1 MRKRQSINF
10 LKLAQIMCLGL
21 TAFSLQWALWTE
33 FSFSSLLFSAA
44 CIGGVVFT
52 FLYAAPYMEQF
63 PWKHIIPEYMFYIF
77 WIAIM
82 AIANEFFYEH
92 FRKITFIFIT
102 ADAHAIFFIRLL
114 VSVIPFMFLV
124 DYTKFKETKLFKII
138 LGVVIGTNAFYT
150 FRAVRFFPDAI
161 RARGT
166 MEYIGG
172 EEFLYATPDYAM
184 VYGMALI
191 FPVFLQKIKNAQTK
205 ADKIIYSVFAALIF
219 YVVAVSQFATALLIA
234 IVGTLVFLL
243 FSMSGNK
250 RITVLLVIAFLV
262 VYIHV
267 TKMDIAL
274 IDALANSVDGTWS
287 EKLAD
292 ISASLSGSALSGSL
306 SERNDLYQESLKTFA
321 ESPMFGIMA
330 NTTGSLGGH
339 ATAIDILGLVGIFG
353 FIPFVLTIIYN
364 FKRVCRTCNFPKNK
378 ASIIACNIEFI
389 VLIFTKNIITSL
401 SVFFA
406 FFVMF
411 PLLLKIENTE
421 GRKNK

>member
-10 LKLAQIMCLGL
+10 LKLAQIVCLGL
-21 TAFSLQWALWTE
+21 MAFSMEWALWNE
-33 FSFSSLLFSAA
+33 FSFSSLLFQAA
-44 CIGGVVFT
+44 CIGGVVVT
-52 FLYAAPYMEQF
+52 LLYAAPYMEEF
-63 PWKHIIPEYMFYIF
+63 PWKHIIPEYMFYLF

-82 AIANEFFYEH
+82 AIANEFFYKH
-92 FRKITFIFIT
+92 YRKISFIFIT

-114 VSVIPFMFLV
+114 VAVIPFMFLV
-124 DYTKFKETKLFKII
+124 DYGKFKETKLFKLV
-138 LGVVIGTNAFYT
+138 LGLVIGANAFYT

-161 RARGT
+161 RARGS
-166 MEYIGG
+166 MEMMDA

-205 ADKIIYSVFAALIF
+205 SDRIIYSVFAALVF
-219 YVVAVSQFATALLIA
+219 YIVAVSQFATALLIA
-234 IVGTLVFLL
+234 VVGTLVFLM
-243 FSMSGNK
+243 FSMSGNT
-250 RITVLLVIAFLV
+250 RGTIIIVVAFLA
-262 VYIHV
+262 VYVHV
-267 TKMDIAL
+267 TKMDIAIL
-274 IDALANSVDGTWS
+274 DTLANSIQGTWS
-287 EKLAD
+287 EKLHD

-306 SERNDLYQESLKTFA
+306 SDRGGLYQTSLDTFF
-321 ESPMFGIMA
+321 ESPLFGIMA

-339 ATAIDILGLVGIFG
+339 STAIDIIGLVGIFG

-411 PLLLKIENTE
+411 PLLLKIENRE
-421 GRKNK
+421 ERR

>member
-1 MRKRQSINF
+1 
-10 LKLAQIMCLGL
+10 
-21 TAFSLQWALWTE
+21 
-33 FSFSSLLFSAA
+33 
-44 CIGGVVFT
+44 
-52 FLYAAPYMEQF
+52 
-63 PWKHIIPEYMFYIF
+63 
-77 WIAIM
+77 
-82 AIANEFFYEH
+82 
-92 FRKITFIFIT
+92 
-102 ADAHAIFFIRLL
+102 
-114 VSVIPFMFLV
+114 
-124 DYTKFKETKLFKII
+124 
-138 LGVVIGTNAFYT
+138 
-150 FRAVRFFPDAI
+150 
-161 RARGT
+161 
-166 MEYIGG
+166 
-172 EEFLYATPDYAM
+172 M

-205 ADKIIYSVFAALIF
+205 SDRIIYLIFAALIF
-219 YVVAVSQFATALLIA
+219 YVIMVSQFATALLIA
-234 IVGTLVFLL
+234 IIGSLIFFL
-243 FSMSGNK
+243 FSMGGNK
-250 RITVLLVIAFLV
+250 KVIVIIIIACLFFYV
-262 VYIHV
+262 HV

-274 IDALANSVDGTWS
+274 IDTLANSVEGIWS
-287 EKLAD
+287 EKLHD
-292 ISASLSGSALSGSL
+292 ISESLSGSTLSGSL